1 MYPRLGELLI
11 AHRMSVAELERQI
24 EQRFGLTVDAK
35 TLYRLAHR
43 QPIQRADME
52 VAGAA
57 AAILGIGLDD
67 LFEVQAVPIEEPEDG
82 PDTALLPEQSRRLS
96 ELFDAQSRRGLTSDE
111 RQEIETLVADYGRRL
126 HESRL
131 QEIAR
136 KRGVTVEKARRQVA
150 AQAGVWS
157 GSGGGLTPFFW

>member
-1 MYPRLGELLI
+1 
-11 AHRMSVAELERQI
+11 
-24 EQRFGLTVDAK
+24 LTVDAK

-150 AQAGVWS
+150 DELDEATEWWRAINADPRRRRQLEQAARQSRGRGVVS
-157 GSGGGLTPFFW
+157 IE